1 MHIALQGCVIN
12 TFWTFI
18 FWVNYGTNVQRFD
31 VLHIFSVYSFAKS
44 HKHHTEVLETAC
56 HHRKL
61 GGNGKANLSSFLSQS
76 HWSSTD
82 INIIIPLSSMGGQDT
97 HIWKRG
103 EREAWWALQSH
114 DRKLDM
120 AERVNYIGK
129 TENSWAS
136 RLLEWGD
143 CLSEVGLLALSHTHT
158 PIWLSSFFLFPLF
171 FMLLS
176 MYFFFLF
183 FPNSSVIH
191 GNVYILYSFL
201 MSDLPSLYV
210 GVDFNPSVELKKPFV
225 EMKCLQETE
234 EA

>member
-1 MHIALQGCVIN
+1 MCYQYILNFYFLSKLWYKCTKVWCS
-12 TFWTFI
+12 F
-18 FWVNYGTNVQRFD
+18 
-31 VLHIFSVYSFAKS
+31 HIFSVYSFAKS

-191 GNVYILYSFL
+191 GNFYILYSFL